1 MKQEIQNFIDSLK
14 NNYNFRLHS
23 AKINGMQIDLF
34 SCGVLLIL
42 RINQTIIHETLNRSY
57 MRKILN
63 EWKDGKREL
72 KLYRDGMGLL
82 IKTA

>member
-14 NNYNFRLHS
+14 NKYDFHLHS

-34 SCGVLLIL
+34 SCGVILVL
-42 RINQTIIHETLNRSY
+42 RINQIIIHETLNRSY
-57 MRKILN
+57 MRKILK

-72 KLYRDGMGLL
+72 KPICNTGLL
-82 IKTA
+82 IKV

>member
-14 NNYNFRLHS
+14 NKYDFHLHS

-34 SCGVLLIL
+34 SCGVILVL

-57 MRKILN
+57 MRKILK

-72 KLYRDGMGLL
+72 QHICNTGLL
-82 IKTA
+82 IKV

>member
-14 NNYNFRLHS
+14 NKYDFHLHS

-57 MRKILN
+57 MRKVLK
-63 EWKDGKREL
+63 EWKDDKREL
-72 KLYRDGMGLL
+72 KLYGNRVGLL
-82 IKTA
+82 VKIA